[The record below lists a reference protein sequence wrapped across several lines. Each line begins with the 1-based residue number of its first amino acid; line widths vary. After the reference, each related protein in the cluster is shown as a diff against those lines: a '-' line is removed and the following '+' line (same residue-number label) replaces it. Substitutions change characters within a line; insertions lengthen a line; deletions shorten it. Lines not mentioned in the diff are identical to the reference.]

1 MAVNGALS
9 FSCSHSH
16 SRFFFA
22 LLVLFSFSAIL
33 PPLSVYGATDPS
45 DGNLFIY
52 FFAIS
57 FFFLVLWWYWWVW
70 SRFGSLD
77 EIWSWLKSGNE
88 RFDFIDLLTL
98 WRVVLFCYVMF
109 FLFSLAPFG
118 CWENVGKG
126 KRRFFSLKNCF
137 LGFQIMTDFNV
148 WSLVINNK
156 ILLY

>member
-57 FFFLVLWWYWWVW
+57 FFFFWYCGDIGEFGRGLDHWM
-70 SRFGSLD
+70 RFGVD
-77 EIWSWLKSGNE
+77 
-88 RFDFIDLLTL
+88 
-98 WRVVLFCYVMF
+98 
-109 FLFSLAPFG
+109 
-118 CWENVGKG
+118 
-126 KRRFFSLKNCF
+126 
-137 LGFQIMTDFNV
+137 
-148 WSLVINNK
+148 
-156 ILLY
+156 